1 LPFGVDPTKELLTLP
16 CQFTLPFALQPTPV
30 TRVNFYAPGRTPV
43 KVLSRP
49 FPSVLVFL
57 SHVQPCVVS
66 NQVLIFLIGSKVYT
80 ERFLSAPFQEGLF
93 NVPAT
98 FGTLLRHLLTYM
110 SLAGAYRSLNVSPLR
125 SGPQALAPLWHRF
138 RPCIVSTTDTYA
150 TWMVFF
156 VLHNI
161 SVV

>member
-1 LPFGVDPTKELLTLP
+1 LPTFSFRRPPLPFGVDPTKELLTLP

-66 NQVLIFLIGSKVYT
+66 NQGLIFLIGSKVYT
-80 ERFLSAPFQEGLF
+80 ERFLSAPYSGGIIQRSCHFRYPVKAPTYLYVPCGGLQ
-93 NVPAT
+93 VVECIPTPIRAASS
-98 FGTLLRHLLTYM
+98 GTVV
-110 SLAGAYRSLNVSPLR
+110 A
-125 SGPQALAPLWHRF
+125 Q
-138 RPCIVSTTDTYA
+138 VST
-150 TWMVFF
+150 
-156 VLHNI
+156 LHRVHN
-161 SVV
+161 